1 MSQTISP
8 NQENLSDPA
17 DGLNAESNR
26 SLTQVLGWF
35 SIGLGVVEFIAPG
48 TVARLTGVRHPR
60 LLQVYGLREIV
71 SGVGIL
77 TSRRPSDWLWSRVA
91 GDAVD
96 LATLAIDAKGMPA
109 VLSALAVAG
118 VSMLDAFCASKAVE
132 SEAGAKE
139 AASPVVDGSN
149 N

>member
-96 LATLAIDAKGMPA
+96 LATLAIDA
-109 VLSALAVAG
+109 
-118 VSMLDAFCASKAVE
+118 FCAGKAAE
-132 SEAGAKE
+132 SESDSKE
-139 AASPVVDGSN
+139 TASPVVDGSN